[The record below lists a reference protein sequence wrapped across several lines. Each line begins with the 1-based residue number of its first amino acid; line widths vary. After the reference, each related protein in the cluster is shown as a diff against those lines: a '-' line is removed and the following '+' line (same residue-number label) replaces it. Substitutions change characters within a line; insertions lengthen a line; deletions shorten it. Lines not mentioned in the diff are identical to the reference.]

1 MAISL
6 NTFLERNFEIIK
18 IKIYFDLSSQIT
30 YVAFKTNLQSTEN
43 QSKNHVNLLHQSQ
56 LVDG

>member
-30 YVAFKTNLQSTEN
+30 LFMYFLCVEIC
-43 QSKNHVNLLHQSQ
+43 
-56 LVDG
+56 GI